1 MFDVVCVGQAV
12 LDCITR
18 GKESFPYKPNVYR
31 AETIRLH
38 TGGDAVNE
46 SRALAGMGVQVAV
59 ICGLGRDIAGDILFS
74 ELSKAGVHTE
84 LVRRLEMDTPIANLQ
99 VARDGS
105 RISVNSDATRLPGY
119 SIRAEELP
127 DAKIVSFASIFRPP
141 LEDPA
146 CIKALIQTA
155 KKKGSI
161 VSVDTK
167 LPLLGTIRLA
177 DLEEVLPMID
187 YCFPNEKEAAYYTGK
202 KTIPEMAH
210 ALQDAGIRNVIIK
223 TGPEGCYCCGEG
235 EEFALPALP
244 VPSVVDTTGA
254 GDHFVA
260 GFLSGVLRGA
270 SFHGCAVLGLQ
281 QAARAIMH
289 IGGGEA

>member
-18 GKESFPYKPNVYR
+18 GKETAPYKPNVYR

-46 SRALAGMGVQVAV
+46 SWALAAMGFQVAV
-59 ICGLGRDIAGDILFS
+59 VCGVGRDLAGDILLS
-74 ELSKAGVHTE
+74 ELTKAGVNTDR
-84 LVRRLEMDTPIANLQ
+84 VRRMEMDTPIANLQ

-105 RISVNSDATRLPGY
+105 RISVNSEATRLPGY
-119 SIRAEELP
+119 SIAPQELP
-127 DAKIVSFASIFRPP
+127 EAKIISFASIFRPP
-141 LEDPA
+141 LEDPV
-146 CIKALIQTA
+146 CIKALLQTA
-155 KKKGSI
+155 KQKGSI

-167 LPLLGTIRLA
+167 LPLSGALRLD
-177 DLEEVLPMID
+177 DLAEILPLID
-187 YCFPNEKEAAYYTGK
+187 YIFPNEKEAAYYTGRE
-202 KTIPEMAH
+202 TIPEMAH
-210 ALQDAGIRNVIIK
+210 ALRDAGIRNVIIK
-223 TGPEGCYCCGEG
+223 TGPDGCYCCNAE

-244 VPSVVDTTGA
+244 VPQVVDTTGA

-260 GFLSGVLRGA
+260 GFLSGILQQA
-270 SFHGCAVLGLQ
+270 SFRDCATLGLQ

-289 IGGGEA
+289 TGGGNS